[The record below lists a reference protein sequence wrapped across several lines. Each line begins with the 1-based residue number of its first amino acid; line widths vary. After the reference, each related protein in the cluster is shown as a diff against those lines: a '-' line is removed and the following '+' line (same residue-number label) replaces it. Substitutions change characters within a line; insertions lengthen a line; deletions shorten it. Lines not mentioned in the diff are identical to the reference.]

1 MPTYTCEFCK
11 KVFNQKID
19 FTRHQNKKASCISID
34 KMQKITQSKEVKND
48 NKTTLIVYSK
58 LFEVLSDNEG
68 LTGEKALR
76 TLSIC

>member
-34 KMQKITQSKEVKND
+34 KMQELTQSKEVKND
-48 NKTTLIVYSK
+48 NKTTLISVFKSCLNILK
-58 LFEVLSDNEG
+58 F
-68 LTGEKALR
+68 
-76 TLSIC
+76 